1 MRRRTFAA
9 TLAATFVAEPPLL
22 RADTTTARVGILSPF
37 TPADSEEWHRSL
49 RGALARLGWIEG
61 GNLALDIRYARGD
74 TERLPELA
82 AELLKLKVDL
92 LVTEVTEATDAAH
105 KATQTIPIVMI
116 AVGDPVAYG
125 LVTSLA
131 RPGGN
136 ITGFSQN
143 ILESVGKRL
152 QLLKQVVPDLV
163 EVAILWDSHD
173 TNSAINRRE
182 VEVAAGPL
190 GLRLKS
196 LETTNAANLDTVLQA
211 RLAQD
216 VRALYVTPAP
226 LFVTHLG
233 RIAPFAA
240 QNRLA
245 SVFHLPE
252 FVRQGGLLAYGP
264 DRNDL
269 FRRAAGY
276 VDRILKGAK
285 PADLPIEQP
294 TKFSLSIN
302 AAAARAMQIA
312 IPRLLLAQAD
322 EVIE

>member
-22 RADTTTARVGILSPF
+22 RADTATARVGILSPF

-152 QLLKQVVPDLV
+152 QLLKQVV
-163 EVAILWDSHD
+163 
-173 TNSAINRRE
+173 
-182 VEVAAGPL
+182 
-190 GLRLKS
+190 
-196 LETTNAANLDTVLQA
+196 
-211 RLAQD
+211 
-216 VRALYVTPAP
+216 
-226 LFVTHLG
+226 
-233 RIAPFAA
+233 
-240 QNRLA
+240 
-245 SVFHLPE
+245 
-252 FVRQGGLLAYGP
+252 
-264 DRNDL
+264 
-269 FRRAAGY
+269 
-276 VDRILKGAK
+276 
-285 PADLPIEQP
+285 
-294 TKFSLSIN
+294 
-302 AAAARAMQIA
+302 
-312 IPRLLLAQAD
+312 
-322 EVIE
+322 